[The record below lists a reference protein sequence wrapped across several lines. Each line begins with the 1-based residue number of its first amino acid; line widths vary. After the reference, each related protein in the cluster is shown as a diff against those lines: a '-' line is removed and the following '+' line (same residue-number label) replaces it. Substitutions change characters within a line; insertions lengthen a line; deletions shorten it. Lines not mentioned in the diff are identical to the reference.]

1 MKRKTTGAILVAAL
15 ILALTPLVSSSAPA
29 LAAGGAFSAV
39 SAGGFHS
46 MAIKTDGSL
55 WMWGN
60 NRYGQIGNG
69 TVTDCP
75 VPFKLMDSVA
85 AVSAG
90 DIHSMA
96 VKTDGSLWAW
106 GRNSFGQLGDGTITE
121 RHTPVKVMDSVAA
134 VSAGGSHTLAIK
146 TDGSLWAWGG
156 NSYGQ
161 LGDGTTTG
169 RSGPVKIMEN
179 VAAISAGYAHSMA
192 IKADGSLWAWGSNGY
207 GQLGDGTATD
217 RRTPVRIVGDVT
229 DVSTGAFFTTAVKS
243 DGSLWVWGFNVGQLG
258 TDANGVLRDFSAAPV
273 RIMDD
278 VASVSAGGEH
288 IMAIKTD
295 GSLWAC
301 GGNTYGQL
309 GDGTET
315 DRYSPGKVMDGV
327 AAVSSGGAHTAAIRA
342 DGSLWA
348 WGSNYY
354 HQIGNYETTSPCP
367 PVEISFDEISVI
379 LDGRVL
385 IFDVPPRIVNNRTM
399 VPLRVIFEALGAS
412 IVWNNDTRTVTAVKD
427 DTVISL
433 TIGDATPT
441 INGQPV
447 TIDQPMFAVNGR
459 TFVPLR
465 FIAEAFGVKVDYLNG
480 AVHITT
486 PPLFIDGT

>member
-1 MKRKTTGAILVAAL
+1 MA
-15 ILALTPLVSSSAPA
+15 PFVSSSAPVR
-29 LAAGGAFSAV
+29 AANDSFVAV

-46 MAIKTDGSL
+46 MAIKSDGSL
-55 WMWGN
+55 WIWGN

-75 VPFKLMDSVA
+75 VPFKLMDNVA

-96 VKTDGSLWAW
+96 VK
-106 GRNSFGQLGDGTITE
+106 N
-121 RHTPVKVMDSVAA
+121 
-134 VSAGGSHTLAIK
+134 
-146 TDGSLWAWGG
+146 
-156 NSYGQ
+156 
-161 LGDGTTTG
+161 
-169 RSGPVKIMEN
+169 
-179 VAAISAGYAHSMA
+179 
-192 IKADGSLWAWGSNGY
+192 
-207 GQLGDGTATD
+207 
-217 RRTPVRIVGDVT
+217 
-229 DVSTGAFFTTAVKS
+229 
-243 DGSLWVWGFNVGQLG
+243 
-258 TDANGVLRDFSAAPV
+258 
-273 RIMDD
+273 
-278 VASVSAGGEH
+278 
-288 IMAIKTD
+288 D

-315 DRYSPGKVMDGV
+315 DRYSPVKVMDGV
-327 AAVSSGGAHTAAIRA
+327 TAVSAGGTHTAAIKA
-342 DGSLWA
+342 DEGLWA

-354 HQIGNYETTSPCP
+354 HQVGNYETTAPCP
-367 PVEISFDEISVI
+367 PVEVTFDEISVL

-385 IFDVPPRIVNNRTM
+385 LFDVPPRIVNNRTM
-399 VPLRVIFEALGAS
+399 VPLRVIFEELGAS
-412 IVWNNDTRTVTAVKD
+412 IVWNNDTRTVTATKD

-433 TIGDATPT
+433 TIGDASPT

-465 FIAEAFGVKVDYLNG
+465 FIAEAFGVKVDYING

-486 PPLFIDGT
+486 PPNSTTP